1 MDSLELMKIP
11 FEVVCSGGN
20 KQNYDLYT
28 KYIKSAILKHSYTLE
43 TTYKS
48 YYDRMK
54 LFFDYLYK
62 FENNIYIASPEC
74 INMFDDIW
82 ERYSYYCLELGNSKV
97 TLLNKR
103 TACSTFFDWCVQ
115 KRIIPV
121 NPFIYIEKIKVSE
134 RDKVKKGYFL
144 TQREI
149 FKIQYFLN
157 EGKYEYIDEETGK
170 KKKLKF
176 TLQDNLIFNLFLDTG
191 GRISEIRQ
199 LTIEQLDL
207 DNMVFEDVRLKEGY
221 IEPLIFFKDT
231 QEIIKKI
238 LAHREKIGI
247 KSDYLLISNY
257 NNKINQISKEA
268 IRASV
273 RKIGKIVGIKN
284 FYPHS
289 IRKTI
294 VNLAGQ
300 MDEQLASDFAHHTNT
315 SVTRKH
321 YIKKR
326 SADSLREK
334 MQSVR
339 SKIGL

>member
-1 MDSLELMKIP
+1 MKNFGLVNIP
-11 FEVVCSGGN
+11 FEITCNGGN
-20 KQNYDLYT
+20 KKNYDLYIQ
-28 KYIKSAILKHSYTLE
+28 YIKSAILKHSYTLE

-62 FENNIYIASPEC
+62 YENNIYVASSEC
-74 INMFDDIW
+74 INDFDNIW
-82 ERYSYYCLELGNSKV
+82 EHYSFYCLELGNSKI

-103 TACSTFFDWCVQ
+103 TACSTFFDWCVK

-121 NPFIYIEKIKVSE
+121 NPFIYIDKMRVCEL
-134 RDKVKKGYFL
+134 DKVKKGYFL
-144 TQREI
+144 SQREI

-157 EGKYEYIDEETGK
+157 EGKYEYTDKSGK

-191 GRISEIRQ
+191 GRISEIQQ
-199 LTIEQLDL
+199 LTFQQLNL
-207 DNMVFEDVRLKEGY
+207 DQMVFEDVRLKEGY

-231 QEIIKKI
+231 QEIIKKVI
-238 LAHREKIGI
+238 RDRENKGI
-247 KSDYLLISNY
+247 ESDYILISNY
-257 NNKINQISKEA
+257 KGAIHQISKAA

-273 RKIGKIVGIKN
+273 RKIGKIVGIDN

-300 MDEQLASDFAHHTNT
+300 VDEQLASDFAHHTN
-315 SVTRKH
+315 SDVTRKH
-321 YIKKR
+321 YIKRKN
-326 SADSLREK
+326 ADTIRNQ
-334 MQSVR
+334 MQSIR
-339 SKIGL
+339 NKIGL